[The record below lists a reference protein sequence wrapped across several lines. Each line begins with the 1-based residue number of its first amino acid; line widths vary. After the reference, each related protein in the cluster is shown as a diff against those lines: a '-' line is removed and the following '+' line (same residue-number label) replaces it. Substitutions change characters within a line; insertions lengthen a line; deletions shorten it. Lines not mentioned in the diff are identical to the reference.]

1 MKQRTFPKV
10 ITNKRG
16 SYFNTDQVV
25 CSGSHISGLNIF
37 YCSSQGDVYNMS
49 LDLTCDSSGKD
60 CLPSAIADE
69 YWIKASIIWLIS
81 LYREG
86 GNNLSLSLSLQITGL
101 REVLVDYMYYVS
113 AIDAKGNVK
122 KTDIY
127 HVYVDSG
134 NVKCT

>member
-10 ITNKRG
+10 INKRG

-25 CSGSHISGLNIF
+25 CSGSHISYFCGLNIIFF
-37 YCSSQGDVYNMS
+37 YCSSQGNVYNMS
-49 LDLTCDSSGKD
+49 LDLTCNSSGKD

-86 GNNLSLSLSLQITGL
+86 GNNLSLSLSL
-101 REVLVDYMYYVS
+101 
-113 AIDAKGNVK
+113 
-122 KTDIY
+122 
-127 HVYVDSG
+127 
-134 NVKCT
+134 